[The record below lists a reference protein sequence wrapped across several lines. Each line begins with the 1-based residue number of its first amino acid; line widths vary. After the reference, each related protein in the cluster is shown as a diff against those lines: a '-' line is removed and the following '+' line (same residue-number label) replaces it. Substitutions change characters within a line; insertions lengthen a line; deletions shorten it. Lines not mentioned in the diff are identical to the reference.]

1 MTRFFETDVKAIS
14 GQWLNDLQL
23 GEFLAAALVQLVER
37 DSSVDIVAIGK
48 ASREMEAAAS
58 ATLGSQVR
66 RRFIVCNSGSIPGS
80 IQDVDVLIGDHPIP
94 DEASLRAGRALLAFL
109 DTPTQS
115 DVTLFLVSGGA
126 SSLCALPSPPLQL
139 AEMASVWRA
148 ALRSGIDITTLNM
161 IRAATSA
168 IAGGAV
174 LRHVQTPE
182 SRTLIMVDNVISGA
196 PWVASGL
203 TFQYEPTRQEFE
215 SLIHQLNLTDVE
227 LETNLN
233 AAFEAR
239 RAAMAAPVSTK
250 HHNEVVADPDMLY
263 QHAIRQARQLGY
275 EVIEM
280 GSHIHGDVD
289 EVSTNWEM
297 ALTDAAKTGKPTC
310 LVGVGEITVRVR
322 GEGKGGRCQ
331 EFAWTMADILA
342 RLSRPAAFAARAS
355 DGRDYVEGVGG
366 AWVDNSTRERA
377 REMGF
382 DWRAIKDANDSHRAL
397 TALGQLFEG
406 RHTGWNLCD
415 LYVAVL

>member
-1 MTRFFETDVKAIS
+1 M
-14 GQWLNDLQL
+14 
-23 GEFLAAALVQLVER
+23 
-37 DSSVDIVAIGK
+37 
-48 ASREMEAAAS
+48 
-58 ATLGSQVR
+58 
-66 RRFIVCNSGSIPGS
+66 
-80 IQDVDVLIGDHPIP
+80 
-94 DEASLRAGRALLAFL
+94 
-109 DTPTQS
+109 
-115 DVTLFLVSGGA
+115 
-126 SSLCALPSPPLQL
+126 CALPSPPLQL
-139 AEMASVWRA
+139 GEMASVWRA

-174 LRHVQTPE
+174 LRHVRTPE